1 MSDDSS
7 NEQRLLGWIFGGLL
21 LSFWPTLITLPG
33 TWSVSY
39 QEHGFFIGG
48 LTAWL
53 LWRDRHR
60 VVSAAGEGLPDLAPV
75 VALLSGVWMCA
86 TIMNVRTIAQGLLP
100 LILMG
105 WALVAFGWGAR
116 RVILGIGLTFL
127 LAVPFWSLMVPVLQR
142 ATVIMSGAATRLAGI
157 TAVIGYDYI
166 QITTGTFLVEAGCAG
181 LNYLMGGLVLGACYA
196 HLFVSRWQTQ
206 LKIVLLAGMVSIVGN
221 WIRVS
226 VLIFLGEWTAMQSPY
241 IYDHLWQGWAIFTA
255 LMIPTYFLARIIEGR
270 DDEKLPAVPREGL
283 QGGIDQGVTG
293 VAGALGRRA
302 LGSALAAGAG
312 PLGFMLIGAIPRGVE
327 VQTDVQEFGVVDEW
341 LVVDSPTPD
350 AWRPAFQGV
359 DREATWTLT
368 DGFDQ
373 VHAMRQ
379 YFMDQRQGDE
389 LIGYPNTI
397 AADSMLMSDRV
408 IGPVGT
414 DRRFLHEAVIRTT
427 AEPRVVWYWYR
438 VAGFDTPFE
447 SKAKLLEILAFFKRS
462 AAAELVTLSAVC
474 SPDDC
479 RDAGNVLRRAMGAPS
494 LPPQEPPSEGSVGG
508 G

>member
-1 MSDDSS
+1 MAAALLRLVAISNGSIEKPAYPSLDLDQGAADAGEISAAECLLVGRKGPSAGYDDHAESAD
-7 NEQRLLGWIFGGLL
+7 G
-21 LSFWPTLITLPG
+21 
-33 TWSVSY
+33 Y
-39 QEHGFFIGG
+39 
-48 LTAWL
+48 
-53 LWRDRHR
+53 R
-60 VVSAAGEGLPDLAPV
+60 VVYLEDLSEPPPPAERI
-75 VALLSGVWMCA
+75 C
-86 TIMNVRTIAQGLLP
+86 
-100 LILMG
+100 
-105 WALVAFGWGAR
+105 
-116 RVILGIGLTFL
+116 
-127 LAVPFWSLMVPVLQR
+127 R
-142 ATVIMSGAATRLAGI
+142 A
-157 TAVIGYDYI
+157 
-166 QITTGTFLVEAGCAG
+166 
-181 LNYLMGGLVLGACYA
+181 
-196 HLFVSRWQTQ
+196 
-206 LKIVLLAGMVSIVGN
+206 
-221 WIRVS
+221 
-226 VLIFLGEWTAMQSPY
+226 
-241 IYDHLWQGWAIFTA
+241 
-255 LMIPTYFLARIIEGR
+255 
-270 DDEKLPAVPREGL
+270 
-283 QGGIDQGVTG
+283 
-293 VAGALGRRA
+293 
-302 LGSALAAGAG
+302 
-312 PLGFMLIGAIPRGVE
+312 
-327 VQTDVQEFGVVDEW
+327 
-341 LVVDSPTPD
+341 
-350 AWRPAFQGV
+350 
-359 DREATWTLT
+359 LT